1 MGNLSS
7 AERIVLDIDGVIFHG
22 DKLIDGAREA
32 ICRIMSKF
40 TNTYFLSN
48 SSLTTSNQLCRKLN
62 KHGIDIDVEYVLT
75 SASAVIQFCLR
86 KKIKNIYL
94 IAEKAIHKEFKK
106 NKINTDCVGK
116 SSEAVVVLLNRD
128 FEYKHII
135 DSISCLIDNPNCLF
149 IAANQDRNYPIS
161 DDVYHPGCG
170 ALVSAVSYA
179 SKRSVDFFIGKPNPR
194 ILNVLLGI
202 NDVPQNS
209 VAIVGDSLES
219 DIGLAINSNQI
230 GVYIGNS
237 KNDRDI
243 ITYPSLY
250 DFSSSFLN

>member
-135 DSISCLIDNPNCLF
+135 DSEVCK
-149 IAANQDRNYPIS
+149 
-161 DDVYHPGCG
+161 GCG
-170 ALVSAVSYA
+170 LCVDRLRSAQWYGGRLHRLR
-179 SKRSVDFFIGKPNPR
+179 RSER
-194 ILNVLLGI
+194 
-202 NDVPQNS
+202 
-209 VAIVGDSLES
+209 VGQS
-219 DIGLAINSNQI
+219 GRGR
-230 GVYIGNS
+230 GVRRGGQRLRRRDRRRR
-237 KNDRDI
+237 DRD
-243 ITYPSLY
+243 LVHRRRR
-250 DFSSSFLN
+250 